1 MKNARPALAVLV
13 LALAARS
20 ARGQAA
26 APTLSAADQKTASAM
41 DPATEQALG
50 DVGRQQMMDSVKKDE
65 DQMLKSGVY
74 KKIDRT
80 PDGKGAII
88 TLPDGSV
95 MWSDYV
101 RGFDTMPK
109 KTPADLLA
117 MMQKDP
123 NADPG
128 AIAALKKAVAAASEK
143 DSPDQKQVAKSEAA
157 MFGGSDAA
165 RAAAAAAAP
174 APQPAPGGTGSAD
187 APAAATDVSGSPAT
201 PGGAADSSQAAY
213 DLGRSLAQSG
223 LMGGAPGEASA
234 PAAAVG
240 RGAPPPAP
248 GALDAGRFEFLRVRH
263 AAGGAALLE
272 LQRQAASPPTP
283 PDPNLPAGQS
293 RRGFA
298 ATTNQP

>member
-13 LALAARS
+13 LALAVR
-20 ARGQAA
+20 AA
-26 APTLSAADQKTASAM
+26 LAQPAATTLSASDQKTASAM

-50 DVGRQQMMDSVKKDE
+50 DVGNQQMMDSVKKDE

-74 KKIDRT
+74 KSIDRT

-88 TLPDGSV
+88 TMPDGAV

-128 AIAALKKAVAAASEK
+128 AIAALKKAVAAAAQK
-143 DSPDQKQVAKSEAA
+143 DSPDQKQLAKSEAA

-165 RAAAAAAAP
+165 RAAAAAAP
-174 APQPAPGGTGSAD
+174 APEAAPGAAPQAD
-187 APAAATDVSGSPAT
+187 APAPASDSSGASAAPE
-201 PGGAADSSQAAY
+201 GAAEASQSAY
-213 DLGRSLAQSG
+213 NLGRCLAQSG
-223 LMGGAPGEASA
+223 LLGGAPSGAADPGAS
-234 PAAAVG
+234 VG
-240 RGAPPPAP
+240 AGTAPPAP
-248 GALDAGRFEFLRVRH
+248 GALDAGRFEFLGVRR
-263 AAGGAALLE
+263 AAGGAALHE
-272 LQRQAASPPTP
+272 LQRQAASPTTP
-283 PDPNLPAGQS
+283 PDPDLPAGQR
-293 RRGFA
+293 RRGFG